1 MKSAGFFSP
10 PFYWQRIAAAL
21 LTGFLIGAAGAGF
34 FAGRKVEKAEREK
47 ERLLE
52 ELKKE
57 QLQVKKLTESLQE
70 KRTRVVTRLTID
82 LEVGDP
88 FHEGFFRGVITE
100 LLGELVGM
108 EVSRVDPR
116 LVYKILDGRVLE
128 VKNELYECSVRWVLI
143 SEAVEVG
150 VTVNHTTDTHSE

>member
-1 MKSAGFFSP
+1 M
-10 PFYWQRIAAAL
+10 
-21 LTGFLIGAAGAGF
+21 
-34 FAGRKVEKAEREK
+34 
-47 ERLLE
+47 
-52 ELKKE
+52 
-57 QLQVKKLTESLQE
+57 QE

-116 LVYKILDGRVLE
+116 LVYTILDGRIIAV
-128 VKNELYECSVRWVLI
+128 NDELYECSVRWVLI
-143 SEAVEVG
+143 SETVEVG
-150 VTVNHTTDTHSE
+150 VTVDHTTDTRSE

>member
-1 MKSAGFFSP
+1 MKRAGFFSP

-21 LTGFLIGAAGAGF
+21 LAGLLIGAAGTGF
-34 FAGRKVEKAEREK
+34 FSGRKVEKTEREK

-57 QLQVKKLTESLQE
+57 QLQVERLTKSLQE

-116 LVYKILDGRVLE
+116 LVYTILDGRVLE
-128 VKNELYECSVRWVLI
+128 VKNELYECSVHWVLI
-143 SEAVEVG
+143 SETVEVG
-150 VTVNHTTDTHSE
+150 VTVDHTTDTRSE

>member
-1 MKSAGFFSP
+1 MKSTGFFSP

-21 LTGFLIGAAGAGF
+21 LAGFLIGAAGSGIF
-34 FAGRKVEKAEREK
+34 SGRKVERAEREK

-70 KRTRVVTRLTID
+70 KRTRVVTRLAID
-82 LEVGDP
+82 LEVGNP

-100 LLGELVGM
+100 LLGEVVGM

-116 LVYKILDGRVLE
+116 LVYRILDGRILE
-128 VKNELYECSVRWVLI
+128 VGDELYECSVRWVLVG
-143 SEAVEVG
+143 ETVEVG
-150 VTVNHTTDTHSE
+150 VAINHAAERHSE

>member
-1 MKSAGFFSP
+1 MKSTGFFSP

-21 LTGFLIGAAGAGF
+21 LVGFLIGAAGAAF
-34 FAGRKVEKAEREK
+34 FSGRKVEKAEREK
-47 ERLLE
+47 ELLLE

-57 QLQVKKLTESLQE
+57 QLQVKRLSESLQE

-88 FHEGFFRGVITE
+88 FNEVFFRSVITE

-116 LVYKILDGRVLE
+116 LIYKILDRRIIE
-128 VKNELYECSVRWVLI
+128 NKQELYQCSVRWVLV
-143 SEAVEVG
+143 SEAIEVG
-150 VTVNHTTDTHSE
+150 VTVNHTTDTRSE